1 MCWQCHFRTPSLLI
15 TPTLD
20 ANQSVS
26 ESQREHLFL
35 ISLVATSVW
44 QAGRLSNTFACLLL
58 SSCLVH
64 LLIHLPQTLTHTCPS
79 LLISDFFA
87 VRAAKIL
94 PTNHPTNHS
103 ANQST
108 ANSRP
113 TKRRQLNHVR
123 CSCVCLCELLAFLPH
138 RRICCNQQSQ
148 QQQQQRHSCA
158 ALSPVSGAP
167 VTSTLPS
174 RHIAYCETGRQAKRN
189 PGGYG
194 VTVIVSDQHHHNTVT
209 GAFSAAPS
217 TSAELKEQT
226 AVVLVVVPAATATS
240 IDDAFSHH
248 LCSGKLPLL
257 WGEQETLN
265 GIGRRQH

>member
-1 MCWQCHFRTPSLLI
+1 MCARCVLAVSFRTPSLLI

-94 PTNHPTNHS
+94 PTSQS
-103 ANQST
+103 ANIT
-108 ANSRP
+108 AAPAASSGQKE
-113 TKRRQLNHVR
+113 KRRDGRPERPNSKSTY
-123 CSCVCLCELLAFLPH
+123 CSQV
-138 RRICCNQQSQ
+138 
-148 QQQQQRHSCA
+148 
-158 ALSPVSGAP
+158 
-167 VTSTLPS
+167 
-174 RHIAYCETGRQAKRN
+174 
-189 PGGYG
+189 
-194 VTVIVSDQHHHNTVT
+194 
-209 GAFSAAPS
+209 
-217 TSAELKEQT
+217 
-226 AVVLVVVPAATATS
+226 TATKS
-240 IDDAFSHH
+240 
-248 LCSGKLPLL
+248 KLTAK
-257 WGEQETLN
+257 QRTTK
-265 GIGRRQH
+265 